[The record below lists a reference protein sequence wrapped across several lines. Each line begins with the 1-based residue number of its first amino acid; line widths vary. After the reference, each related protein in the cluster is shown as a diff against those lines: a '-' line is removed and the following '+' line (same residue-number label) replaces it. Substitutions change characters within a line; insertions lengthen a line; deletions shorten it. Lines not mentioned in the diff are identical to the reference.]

1 MALDWI
7 TIKDIFKMLY
17 WALSL
22 AIFSRRPFSV
32 MINKVN
38 AHIESNKLTCFS
50 DIFMIFSDI
59 IHVTFS
65 LIGGV
70 VSEPWYVQ
78 YDVISIRKITSVKS
92 GCNDY
97 FRILE
102 IADVKEKIRRPKYAC
117 ANFFFQSCNK
127 LYLYSFVV
135 FLLSA
140 VSKQARNKVGS
151 VLSVCLSL
159 KKSHSIKYLFVFKFS
174 LISRSK
180 ESYSITTSCH
190 PIKYIVEQINC
201 VFPPSVRRR
210 DNLLPWITSDLSSCP
225 FLGCFRYT

>member
-1 MALDWI
+1 M
-7 TIKDIFKMLY
+7 
-17 WALSL
+17 
-22 AIFSRRPFSV
+22 
-32 MINKVN
+32 
-38 AHIESNKLTCFS
+38 
-50 DIFMIFSDI
+50 
-59 IHVTFS
+59 
-65 LIGGV
+65 
-70 VSEPWYVQ
+70 
-78 YDVISIRKITSVKS
+78 KS
-92 GCNDY
+92 GCNGH

-201 VFPPSVRRR
+201 VFPPSARRR
-210 DNLLPWITSDLSSCP
+210 DNLLP
-225 FLGCFRYT
+225 

>member
-92 GCNDY
+92 GSNGH

-117 ANFFFQSCNK
+117 ANFFFFKVVINFNN
-127 LYLYSFVV
+127 LYSFVV

-151 VLSVCLSL
+151 VLSVFRSISHIQLS
-159 KKSHSIKYLFVFKFS
+159 IYLFSNS
-174 LISRSK
+174 L
-180 ESYSITTSCH
+180 
-190 PIKYIVEQINC
+190 
-201 VFPPSVRRR
+201 
-210 DNLLPWITSDLSSCP
+210 
-225 FLGCFRYT
+225 

>member
-1 MALDWI
+1 M
-7 TIKDIFKMLY
+7 
-17 WALSL
+17 
-22 AIFSRRPFSV
+22 
-32 MINKVN
+32 
-38 AHIESNKLTCFS
+38 
-50 DIFMIFSDI
+50 
-59 IHVTFS
+59 
-65 LIGGV
+65 
-70 VSEPWYVQ
+70 
-78 YDVISIRKITSVKS
+78 KS
-92 GCNDY
+92 GYNDY

-210 DNLLPWITSDLSSCP
+210 DNFLP
-225 FLGCFRYT
+225 

>member
-1 MALDWI
+1 M
-7 TIKDIFKMLY
+7 
-17 WALSL
+17 
-22 AIFSRRPFSV
+22 
-32 MINKVN
+32 
-38 AHIESNKLTCFS
+38 
-50 DIFMIFSDI
+50 
-59 IHVTFS
+59 
-65 LIGGV
+65 
-70 VSEPWYVQ
+70 
-78 YDVISIRKITSVKS
+78 KS
-92 GCNDY
+92 GYNDY

-102 IADVKEKIRRPKYAC
+102 IADVKEKIRRLKNAC

-210 DNLLPWITSDLSSCP
+210 DNLLP
-225 FLGCFRYT
+225 

>member
-32 MINKVN
+32 MINKVH

-92 GCNDY
+92 GCNGH

-151 VLSVCLSL
+151 VLSVFRSI
-159 KKSHSIKYLFVFKFS
+159 SHI
-174 LISRSK
+174 
-180 ESYSITTSCH
+180 
-190 PIKYIVEQINC
+190 Q
-201 VFPPSVRRR
+201 
-210 DNLLPWITSDLSSCP
+210 
-225 FLGCFRYT
+225 

>member
-78 YDVISIRKITSVKS
+78 YDVISIRKINSVKS

-117 ANFFFQSCNK
+117 ANFFFFKVVINFIFIPLLYFYCLLWVNKPEIKSVQS
-127 LYLYSFVV
+127 S
-135 FLLSA
+135 
-140 VSKQARNKVGS
+140 
-151 VLSVCLSL
+151 
-159 KKSHSIKYLFVFKFS
+159 LFVFR
-174 LISRSK
+174 SRSR
-180 ESYSITTSCH
+180 I
-190 PIKYIVEQINC
+190 Q
-201 VFPPSVRRR
+201 
-210 DNLLPWITSDLSSCP
+210 
-225 FLGCFRYT
+225 

>member
-102 IADVKEKIRRPKYAC
+102 IADVKENIRRPKYVC
-117 ANFFFQSCNK
+117 AKFFFFKVVINFIFIPLLYFYYQLWVNKPEIKSVQS
-127 LYLYSFVV
+127 S
-135 FLLSA
+135 
-140 VSKQARNKVGS
+140 
-151 VLSVCLSL
+151 
-159 KKSHSIKYLFVFKFS
+159 LFVFR
-174 LISRSK
+174 SRSH
-180 ESYSITTSCH
+180 I
-190 PIKYIVEQINC
+190 Q
-201 VFPPSVRRR
+201 
-210 DNLLPWITSDLSSCP
+210 
-225 FLGCFRYT
+225 

>member
-92 GCNDY
+92 GCNGH

-102 IADVKEKIRRPKYAC
+102 IADVKEKYGAQNTHAPI
-117 ANFFFQSCNK
+117 FFFKVVINFNN
-127 LYLYSFVV
+127 LYSFVV

-151 VLSVCLSL
+151 VLSVFRSISHIQLS
-159 KKSHSIKYLFVFKFS
+159 IYLFSNS
-174 LISRSK
+174 L
-180 ESYSITTSCH
+180 
-190 PIKYIVEQINC
+190 
-201 VFPPSVRRR
+201 
-210 DNLLPWITSDLSSCP
+210 
-225 FLGCFRYT
+225 

>member
-102 IADVKEKIRRPKYAC
+102 IADVKENIRRPKYVC
-117 ANFFFQSCNK
+117 AKFFFFQSCNK

-151 VLSVCLSL
+151 VLSVFRSI
-159 KKSHSIKYLFVFKFS
+159 SHI
-174 LISRSK
+174 
-180 ESYSITTSCH
+180 
-190 PIKYIVEQINC
+190 Q
-201 VFPPSVRRR
+201 
-210 DNLLPWITSDLSSCP
+210 
-225 FLGCFRYT
+225 